1 MFARSTSRKKNTI
14 VLSIFDYL
22 LIVLYQLSID
32 ETRCIK
38 AQQARPS
45 KTENNRPL
53 FYYYVELYAN
63 LSFTFQITQTTLLIH
78 STNLHVQPLLQ
89 NTIKAHDKK
98 GNFSS

>member
-14 VLSIFDYL
+14 VVSIFDYL
-22 LIVLYQLSID
+22 LILLYQLSIG
-32 ETRCIK
+32 ETCCIK

-63 LSFTFQITQTTLLIH
+63 LHLHFKLLK
-78 STNLHVQPLLQ
+78 LHY
-89 NTIKAHDKK
+89 
-98 GNFSS
+98 